1 MAKRTKRA
9 AAVVHER
16 GSLRYWAQEQAEW
29 MRVRAYSPR
38 TLVTWRVALGWLFD
52 WCEARGIDRPEA
64 VTRPVLERYQRH
76 LFLHR
81 KKNGRPL
88 SFATQK
94 SRMTPVKSYFKWLT
108 RQNVL
113 LSNPASELEMPRPEK
128 RLPRH
133 VLTAEEAERV
143 LAMADTSEALGV
155 RDRAILEVL
164 YATGIRRMEVV
175 GLALFDI
182 DFERGTA
189 LVREGKGRKD
199 RMVPLGERAL
209 AWVDKYAREV
219 RESWLVDTSE
229 PHLFLNHLGEPL
241 DSGYLT
247 HRVREYVEAAKLASG
262 KKGACHLFRHTMA
275 TLMLEGGADV
285 RFVQEML
292 GHAKLDTTQIYT
304 RVSIIKLSQIHA
316 ATHPGARLRRT
327 DDEEVKRIE
336 SVVATPST
344 KELLDE
350 LAHEDDDEH
359 EEP

>member
-9 AAVVHER
+9 ETTHER
-16 GSLRYWAQEQAEW
+16 GSFRYWAEEQAKW
-29 MRVRAYSPR
+29 MRVRNYSSR
-38 TLVTWRVALGWLFD
+38 TLVTWKAVLGWFFD
-52 WCEARGIDRPEA
+52 WCEARSLDRPEA
-64 VTRPVLERYQRH
+64 VTRPILERYQRH

-81 KKNGRPL
+81 KKSGQPL
-88 SFATQK
+88 SFGTQK
-94 SRMTPVKSYFKWLT
+94 ARMIPVKSYFKWLT

-113 LSNPASELEMPRPEK
+113 LSNPASEIELPRPEK

-133 VLTAEEAERV
+133 VLTAEEAESV
-143 LAMADTSEALGV
+143 LAMADTSDALGV

-182 DFERGTA
+182 DFERATA
-189 LVREGKGRKD
+189 LVREGKGKKD
-199 RMVPLGERAL
+199 RLVPLGERAL
-209 AWVDKYAREV
+209 AWIDKYVREV
-219 RESWLVDTSE
+219 RDGWLVDANE

-316 ATHPGARLRRT
+316 ATHPGARLRRK
-327 DDEEVKRIE
+327 DDEEVKRVE
-336 SVVATPST
+336 AAVATLST